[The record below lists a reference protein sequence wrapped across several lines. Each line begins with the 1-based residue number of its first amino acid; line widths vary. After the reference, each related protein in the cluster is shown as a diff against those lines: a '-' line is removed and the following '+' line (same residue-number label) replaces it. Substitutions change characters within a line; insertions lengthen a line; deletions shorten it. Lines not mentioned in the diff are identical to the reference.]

1 MMTMIDEDE
10 DGNYNDLCYY

>member
-1 MMTMIDEDE
+1 MMTMIDKDE